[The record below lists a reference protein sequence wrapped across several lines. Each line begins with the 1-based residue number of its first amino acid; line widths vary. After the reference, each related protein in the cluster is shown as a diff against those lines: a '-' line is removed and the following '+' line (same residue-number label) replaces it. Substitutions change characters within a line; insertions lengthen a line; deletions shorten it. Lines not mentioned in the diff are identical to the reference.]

1 MVNTKPS
8 KEPKPKVDVKSNKQ
22 LKVDVKPIKE
32 PKIDVKPI
40 KEPNVVDPN
49 VFHVQFATESK
60 FTT

>member
-40 KEPNVVDPN
+40 KESNVVDPK
-49 VFHVQFATESK
+49 VFSRTVHN
-60 FTT
+60 